1 MRGLG
6 RLVRRVA
13 AGEELVIT
21 RAGVPVAR
29 MVPIERPARRTLGV
43 DRGRFEIPED
53 FDAPLPEEVVYAE
66 AKREIAEK
74 SSR

>member
-1 MRGLG
+1 VRGLG